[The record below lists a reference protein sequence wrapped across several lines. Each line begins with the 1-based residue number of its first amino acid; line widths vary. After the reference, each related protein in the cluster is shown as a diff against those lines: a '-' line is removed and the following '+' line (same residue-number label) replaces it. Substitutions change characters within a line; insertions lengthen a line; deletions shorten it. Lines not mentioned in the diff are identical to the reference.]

1 MPSKIKLR
9 PDDLRLVRAVLHTH
23 VPDREVRAF
32 GSRVHGNVKPMS
44 DLDLCIMGDERV
56 TPTVID
62 DLRTAF
68 SESPL
73 PIKVDLVEWATLQE
87 GFRKIVETN
96 SAVLQPVEG
105 SAAF

>member
-1 MPSKIKLR
+1 MPSMIKLR
-9 PDDLRLVRAVLHTH
+9 PDELRLVRAVLHTH

-32 GSRVHGNVKPMS
+32 GSRVQGNVKPTS

-56 TPTVID
+56 NPRVID

-73 PIKVDLVEWATLQE
+73 PIKVDVVEWATLQE
-87 GFRKIVETN
+87 GFQRIVEST
-96 SAVLQPVEG
+96 STVLQPVE
-105 SAAF
+105 

>member
-1 MPSKIKLR
+1 MIKLR
-9 PDDLRLVRAVLHTH
+9 PDELRLVRAVLHTH

-32 GSRVHGNVKPMS
+32 GSRVQGNVKPTS

-56 TPTVID
+56 NPRVID

-73 PIKVDLVEWATLQE
+73 PIKVDVVEWATLQE
-87 GFRKIVETN
+87 GFQRIVEST
-96 SAVLQPVEG
+96 STVLQPVE
-105 SAAF
+105 